1 VTERT
6 GGDYPP
12 GGCVRPIR
20 SATPRYLRLSLCLM
34 PLELTLFAAN
44 C

>member
-12 GGCVRPIR
+12 GGCVRLIL
-20 SATPRYLRLSLCLM
+20 SATPRFLRSSLCLM
-34 PLELTLFAAN
+34 PWELTLFAAN